1 MSPFPDDVA
10 FCEYASYLAYV
21 TSAAAGDGFTLW
33 SIAEMRR
40 QGRLLVDNKFQAT
53 STSSDSLLSASD
65 LAKVVNYLTE
75 SELNEIFAITS
86 IGSERLEAFMA
97 SLDSSDWEP
106 LLDAARRAAVSGGS
120 ICVLPFTQIDSPE
133 FYLADAK
140 RPNEMG
146 EVPVKVFIE

>member
-1 MSPFPDDVA
+1 
-10 FCEYASYLAYV
+10 
-21 TSAAAGDGFTLW
+21 
-33 SIAEMRR
+33 
-40 QGRLLVDNKFQAT
+40 LLVDNKFQAT